1 MTPWRGTPSKFRHNI
16 SYRNYD
22 GGPSE
27 DEKNLTICLAVS
39 NIIHEHDRQKDTDGQ
54 PATTWSGIG
63 IARYLK
69 NLRSLK
75 VEAQDHEINMSWT
88 APTKS

>member
-1 MTPWRGTPSKFRHNI
+1 MLVKNCDVFLYHICTPSKFRHNI

-54 PATTWSGIG
+54 PATT
-63 IARYLK
+63 
-69 NLRSLK
+69 
-75 VEAQDHEINMSWT
+75 
-88 APTKS
+88 